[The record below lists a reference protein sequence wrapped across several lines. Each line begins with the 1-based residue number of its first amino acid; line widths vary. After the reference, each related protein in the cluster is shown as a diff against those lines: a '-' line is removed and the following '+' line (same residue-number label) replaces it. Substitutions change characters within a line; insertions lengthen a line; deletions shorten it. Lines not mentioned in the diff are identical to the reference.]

1 MSRNQRLR
9 RLYELA
15 VEHGLVKTQKEFA
28 QFIGIDNSSLTH
40 ALKDDGRI
48 SLSNTIKKA
57 EHALMKAGVS
67 IDGGEINGDGNMQ
80 NVNGSNNTVGVP
92 PKKFMHEDEWFAL
105 VKEKDRQI
113 ERLLTIIENMQ
124 KGK

>member
-1 MSRNQRLR
+1 MSRNQRLK

-28 QFIGIDNSSLTH
+28 QFIEIDNSSLTH

-57 EHALMKAGVS
+57 EHALMKEGVS
-67 IDGGEINGDGNMQ
+67 IDGGEITGDGNMQ

-92 PKKFMHEDEWFAL
+92 PKKFTHEDEWFAL